1 VTKTDVTTTDVTKAL
16 QSRRTATRIS
26 LIVAMAKNRV
36 IGKDNQMPW
45 HLPADFAYFKK
56 VTLGHPV
63 IMGRKTFESIGRP
76 LQGRRNIVVS
86 RNPAF
91 QADGIEVVTSLHEAL
106 TKCERD
112 DVFVIGGA
120 ALYTEAIP
128 RVSRIFLTEVDAS
141 PDGETFFPQL
151 DPDQWRET
159 SRERREADEKNA
171 HSVSFVVLER
181 R

>member
-1 VTKTDVTTTDVTKAL
+1 MRL
-16 QSRRTATRIS
+16 S

-63 IMGRKTFESIGRP
+63 IMGRKTFESIGRALP
-76 LQGRRNIVVS
+76 GRRNLVVS
-86 RNPAF
+86 RNSAF
-91 QADGIEVVTSLHEAL
+91 HADGIEVVPSLDDALNKCARDEA
-106 TKCERD
+106 
-112 DVFVIGGA
+112 FVIGGA
-120 ALYTEAIP
+120 TLYAEAIP
-128 RVSRIFLTEVDAS
+128 RASRIFLTEVDAS
-141 PDGETFFPQL
+141 PDGETFFPPL
-151 DPDQWRET
+151 DRDEWRET
-159 SRERREADEKNA
+159 SRERREADDKNV